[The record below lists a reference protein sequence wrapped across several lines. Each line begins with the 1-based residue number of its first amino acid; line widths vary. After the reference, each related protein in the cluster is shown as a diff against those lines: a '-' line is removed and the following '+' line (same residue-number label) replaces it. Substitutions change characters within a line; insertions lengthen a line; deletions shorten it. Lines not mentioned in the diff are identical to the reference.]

1 MRHPVKPGGRVVC
14 LGQRWLQYYH
24 LSYVVFLLKQVWL
37 YETHEVRVVTEEEE
51 GFPAFFLVFTLH
63 CLLGLARHG
72 FRPASHALV
81 ASEAIPSCRYIE

>member
-37 YETHEVRVVTEEEE
+37 YETHEVVTEEEE

-72 FRPASHALV
+72 SAGLARRSSLGGHSKLPVHRVS
-81 ASEAIPSCRYIE
+81 